1 MGVSGPGLFCC
12 CSQAV
17 EISRC
22 SSWTWRA
29 ALAPRHPIVG
39 GCSYVGYSQLRHAA
53 VKCWVEAT
61 FYSWTYD
68 VGVSRHEDPKSWFW
82 LRGADGAARALAAVR
97 HQAGLTQAQIA
108 RQLKMDRTTV
118 LNMEA
123 GRNPAVNRFIGLFN
137 WMGYDLIAV
146 PRGARV
152 IVDTR
157 TDADAVR

>member
-1 MGVSGPGLFCC
+1 M
-12 CSQAV
+12 Q
-17 EISRC
+17 
-22 SSWTWRA
+22 
-29 ALAPRHPIVG
+29 
-39 GCSYVGYSQLRHAA
+39 
-53 VKCWVEAT
+53 CWIEAT
-61 FYSWTYD
+61 FYSLTYN
-68 VGVSRHEDPKSWFW
+68 VGVSRHEVPKPWFW
-82 LRGADGAARALAAVR
+82 LRGADGAAKALAAVR

-123 GRNPAVNRFIGLFN
+123 GRNPAVNRFISLFN

-157 TDADAVR
+157 ADADAVP